1 MVGYRRARHVLDL
14 ITAFIPNAYVDLPKR
29 LLSKQTWQGG
39 HDVICP
45 LQLLVRGE
53 SAENNDALICCGDS
67 RAHEERFLLDPQI
80 YSMCQTFKFSIF
92 GKRYL

>member
-1 MVGYRRARHVLDL
+1 MINGLKGDVPMVGYRRARHVLDL
-14 ITAFIPNAYVDLPKR
+14 ITTFIPNAYGDLPKS
-29 LLSKQTWQGG
+29 LLSKQTRQGG

-67 RAHEERFLLDPQI
+67 RSHEERFLLDVCVGREI
-80 YSMCQTFKFSIF
+80 NE
-92 GKRYL
+92 